1 MLPDRSL
8 LFGHKVVE
16 NAKSK
21 KIQMRHFEYFSNNV
35 ATRQT
40 HSCVHLE
47 KKRRKIHEVLG
58 IFGGDLQHGLEIY
71 LEDYMYNIRH
81 FSALE
86 F

>member
-1 MLPDRSL
+1 MQYKQRGKPIHVS
-8 LFGHKVVE
+8 
-16 NAKSK
+16 
-21 KIQMRHFEYFSNNV
+21 
-35 ATRQT
+35 TW
-40 HSCVHLE
+40 